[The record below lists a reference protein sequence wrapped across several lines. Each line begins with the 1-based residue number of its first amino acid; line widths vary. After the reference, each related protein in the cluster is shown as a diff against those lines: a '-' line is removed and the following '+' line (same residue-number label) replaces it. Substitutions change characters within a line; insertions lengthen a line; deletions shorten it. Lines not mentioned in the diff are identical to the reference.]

1 MNRPI
6 FLTLICYM
14 YTCFLCRLGQ
24 TQSCTNCGGDGS
36 CNMNSVCNN
45 GCLPG
50 FYSLACAQ
58 SCGKCGG
65 NGSCNRLSRFCDES
79 SCLPRYFGP
88 LCIQLCPLN
97 CGGDGSCDFQTANCL
112 QGCKSRF
119 SGTRCELSVACP
131 SSTCRDPCQ
140 AINGGICTSGCR
152 SGYFGEICNR
162 VCNCQNNGA
171 CVQDTGVCE
180 SISQTTSVT
189 VPTTVSDINDNK
201 NDNTALLI
209 GLSVSLVLVL
219 ILLVIVILLL
229 VGYKKRKRSEFHVY
243 EGPVFPPSEGAIVVY
258 DSLDLPPENEYIEI
272 RSDSIDRFKINKI
285 NE

>member
-1 MNRPI
+1 M
-6 FLTLICYM
+6 
-14 YTCFLCRLGQ
+14 
-24 TQSCTNCGGDGS
+24 D
-36 CNMNSVCNN
+36 SVCNN

-50 FYSLACAQ
+50 FYSLTCTQ

-65 NGSCNRLSRFCDES
+65 NGSCNRQSRFCDES

-119 SGTRCELSVACP
+119 SGTRCELFVACP

-152 SGYFGEICNR
+152 SGYFGDICNR

-189 VPTTVSDINDNK
+189 VPTSK
-201 NDNTALLI
+201 SSYLF
-209 GLSVSLVLVL
+209 SYRYLVN
-219 ILLVIVILLL
+219 IYSFILLL
-229 VGYKKRKRSEFHVY
+229 KLWNVINHSRDKVTGICYCL
-243 EGPVFPPSEGAIVVY
+243 
-258 DSLDLPPENEYIEI
+258 DSWNYRQTPL
-272 RSDSIDRFKINKI
+272 
-285 NE
+285 

>member
-1 MNRPI
+1 MAV
-6 FLTLICYM
+6 LEGDCEDSVSDSAKS
-14 YTCFLCRLGQ
+14 CQ

-140 AINGGICTSGCR
+140 SINGGICTSGCR

-189 VPTTVSDINDNK
+189 VPTKFSDGK
-201 NDNTALLI
+201 TA
-209 GLSVSLVLVL
+209 
-219 ILLVIVILLL
+219 
-229 VGYKKRKRSEFHVY
+229 YQRAPA
-243 EGPVFPPSEGAIVVY
+243 EGDPNNYGS
-258 DSLDLPPENEYIEI
+258 
-272 RSDSIDRFKINKI
+272 
-285 NE
+285 

>member
-14 YTCFLCRLGQ
+14 YTCFLCRLGKDTSTYFTIIFVFFSMSRKVFFLCVCNFFTTGQ

-36 CNMNSVCNN
+36 CNMDSVCNN

-50 FYSLACAQ
+50 FYSLTCAQ

-119 SGTRCELSVACP
+119 SGTRCELFVACP

-152 SGYFGEICNR
+152 SGYFGDICNR

-189 VPTTVSDINDNK
+189 VPTSK
-201 NDNTALLI
+201 SSYLF
-209 GLSVSLVLVL
+209 SYRYLVN
-219 ILLVIVILLL
+219 IYSFILLL
-229 VGYKKRKRSEFHVY
+229 K
-243 EGPVFPPSEGAIVVY
+243 
-258 DSLDLPPENEYIEI
+258 L
-272 RSDSIDRFKINKI
+272 
-285 NE
+285 